1 MKTNFRK
8 NLKLYLRSDEIYQR
22 YLEGELLNASDF
34 DLFCINHCEDIFQL
48 LEAEKKLKNKLN
60 RICASVYQDD
70 EVTIEKIK
78 KIIEAEEE

>member
-22 YLEGELLNASDF
+22 YLEGELLNVSDF
-34 DLFCINHCEDIFQL
+34 DLFRINHCEDISPL